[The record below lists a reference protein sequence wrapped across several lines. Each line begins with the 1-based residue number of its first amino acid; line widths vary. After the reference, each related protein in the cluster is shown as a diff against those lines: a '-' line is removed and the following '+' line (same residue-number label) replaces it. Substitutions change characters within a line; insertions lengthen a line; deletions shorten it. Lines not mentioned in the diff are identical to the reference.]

1 MFIRLSESEV
11 MRINL
16 DNDIIFYRKI
26 EDMQCLLVGFF

>member
-16 DNDIIFYRKI
+16 DNAIIFYRNI
-26 EDMQCLLVGFF
+26 EDMQCLLVGFV